1 MYADR
6 RRRMLE
12 IETIEATQQEAHP
25 HESLLARIDNRQ
37 TKQFRNPVAPEYLFL
52 RPIHALFALV
62 SILQLYIYP
71 LFIYTLVDGYLFSH
85 RYLPSGIS
93 HSFIK
98 GEYIS
103 SCSSFL
109 SISTNCK
116 QSLRFRVVLRINEMD
131 DSLSHLLLFFDV
143 PVRDQFREFLFINI
157 I

>member
-62 SILQLYIYP
+62 SILQLYIYIYP
-71 LFIYTLVDGYLFSH
+71 LFIYTLVDGYLSSH
-85 RYLPSGIS
+85 LPSGIS

-143 PVRDQFREFLFINI
+143 RDQFREFLFINI

>member
-62 SILQLYIYP
+62 SILQLYIYIFYSYIHSSMAISLLIVIFRLEFLIALSRENISRAVLRFFQFP
-71 LFIYTLVDGYLFSH
+71 PIANRVFAFELFFESMKWTTLFLTYYFSLMY
-85 RYLPSGIS
+85 R
-93 HSFIK
+93 F
-98 GEYIS
+98 ETNFV
-103 SCSSFL
+103 SSFL
-109 SISTNCK
+109 LI
-116 QSLRFRVVLRINEMD
+116 
-131 DSLSHLLLFFDV
+131 
-143 PVRDQFREFLFINI
+143 
-157 I
+157 

>member
-62 SILQLYIYP
+62 SILQLYIYISSIH
-71 LFIYTLVDGYLFSH
+71 IYTRRWLSLFS
-85 RYLPSGIS
+85 
-93 HSFIK
+93 
-98 GEYIS
+98 
-103 SCSSFL
+103 
-109 SISTNCK
+109 
-116 QSLRFRVVLRINEMD
+116 
-131 DSLSHLLLFFDV
+131 SLSSVWNFS
-143 PVRDQFREFLFINI
+143 
-157 I
+157 

>member
-1 MYADR
+1 MQIEDEECWRQKRQKR
-6 RRRMLE
+6 RNRKHTPMNHSQHELTTDKRNSFE
-12 IETIEATQQEAHP
+12 IPLRQNTSSFVQFTL
-25 HESLLARIDNRQ
+25 SLHSS
-37 TKQFRNPVAPEYLFL
+37 QFSNY
-52 RPIHALFALV
+52 I
-62 SILQLYIYP
+62 YIYP
-71 LFIYTLVDGYLFSH
+71 LFIYTLVDGYLSSH

-143 PVRDQFREFLFINI
+143 SVRDQFREFLFINI